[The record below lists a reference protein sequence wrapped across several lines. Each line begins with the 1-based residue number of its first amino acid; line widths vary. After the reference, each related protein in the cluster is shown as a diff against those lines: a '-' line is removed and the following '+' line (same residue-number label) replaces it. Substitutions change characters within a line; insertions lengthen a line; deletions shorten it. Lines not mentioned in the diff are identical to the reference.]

1 MVNAGKQ
8 FSWLVVAQPFKS
20 LQLIC
25 QSSQGSTRAGGGII
39 WLLAGL
45 SSLLTV
51 GDRPPCLIT
60 LASFWLG
67 EDVWVSSWLGNW
79 LFSPRVSHHRERKY
93 SRQKPHSL
101 LEPNLRGD
109 IWLFLFY
116 AVGHRDQP
124 WYNMKG
130 CHWRPSW
137 RLATTECLFR
147 CLFSMICSSYLMFK
161 WIFYCL

>member
-8 FSWLVVAQPFKS
+8 FSWLVVVQPFKS

-25 QSSQGSTRAGGGII
+25 QSSQGSTRAGEGII

-51 GDRPPCLIT
+51 SNRPPCLIT

-67 EDVWVSSWLGNW
+67 EDIWCLYDLATGSLPPEWVIT
-79 LFSPRVSHHRERKY
+79 ERKY

-101 LEPNLRGD
+101 LEPNLRGN
-109 IWLFLFY
+109 ISLLLMY

-147 CLFSMICSSYLMFK
+147 CLFSMIRSSYLMFE